1 MIRIL
6 LPANINFSTPTAKA
20 KAILREYF
28 PRISKHPTF
37 SICFRH
43 NTRACAMFSESSENK
58 LSSPVHLVA
67 VELKFW
73 KKIRILTNLKAG
85 KKQCFSLPRLWKEKL
100 YNFEAKITHNLY
112 FLSERRSGSQVH
124 FVWWVRKRNFLPWAL
139 SPPCGP
145 NSKLLPKLFQD
156 ANYPSTS

>member
-67 VELKFW
+67 EELKFW
-73 KKIRILTNLKAG
+73 KKIRILTNLTAE
-85 KKQCFSLPRLWKEKL
+85 KKTMFQPTHWVVPRLPCKKKTVQFWGKNNPQFVFSQWEKIGISSSL
-100 YNFEAKITHNLY
+100 CLMG
-112 FLSERRSGSQVH
+112 SE
-124 FVWWVRKRNFLPWAL
+124 K
-139 SPPCGP
+139 
-145 NSKLLPKLFQD
+145 KLF
-156 ANYPSTS
+156 AVGFEFESTLWSQL